1 MAKKKKG
8 DDDATSATDEQTS
21 ELEPVRLRAP
31 MNVASI
37 GIPTPDGVVQVNVP
51 KGGIVEVEP
60 DLASLLLGH
69 GFERV
74 E

>member
-1 MAKKKKG
+1 MAKKKQAHG
-8 DDDATSATDEQTS
+8 EATGTDDQAS

-31 MNVASI
+31 KNVASL
-37 GIPTPDGVVQVNVP
+37 GIPTPDGVVQVDVP

-60 DLASLLLGH
+60 DIASLLLGH